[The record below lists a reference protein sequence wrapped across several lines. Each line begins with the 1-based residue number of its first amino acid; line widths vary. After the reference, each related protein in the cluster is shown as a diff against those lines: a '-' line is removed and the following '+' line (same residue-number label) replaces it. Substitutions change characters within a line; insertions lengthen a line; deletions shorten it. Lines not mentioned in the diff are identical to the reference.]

1 MADAKTELER
11 IMLWNHIKNRMLRV
25 QETFRPDPE
34 SEWGRHPLAS
44 CGGTTEDF
52 LFVAIIWRSFSTI
65 KGGIF
70 EVIVWNLWRIS
81 IQQDMDLI
89 ESLESTFS
97 IETPATLKRQSFPI

>member
-1 MADAKTELER
+1 MPGTCR
-11 IMLWNHIKNRMLRV
+11 S
-25 QETFRPDPE
+25 DPE
-34 SEWGRHPLAS
+34 LEWGRHPLAS
-44 CGGTTEDF
+44 GGGTTEDS

-81 IQQDMDLI
+81 IQRDMERI

-97 IETPATLKRQSFPI
+97 IETPATLKRPSLPI